1 MYAYLEGVLA
11 EKHPTAA
18 ILEVGGIGYELT
30 IPLSTSQALPAI
42 GSKVKLLT
50 YFHVREDAQQ
60 LFGFINEE
68 ERLLFKLLLTV
79 SGIGPKLAITV
90 LSGLSSTGLAQA
102 VQTQDLASLNAISG
116 IGKKTGERILLE
128 LKDKIPIGLAERSRT
143 TGPSALEE
151 ELSDALLALISLGY
165 KRVNAEKAVK
175 KVLDKDKKISV
186 EDLIRESLKII

>member
-1 MYAYLEGVLA
+1 MYAYLEGILT

-18 ILEVGGIGYELT
+18 ILDVGGIGYELT
-30 IPLSTSQALPAI
+30 IPLSTSQALPTV
-42 GSKVKLLT
+42 GGKVKLLT
-50 YFHVREDAQQ
+50 YFHVREDIQQ

-90 LSGLSSTGLAQA
+90 LSGLSSSGLAQA

-128 LKDKIPIGLAERSRT
+128 LKGKIPSGLAERSRT
-143 TGPSALEE
+143 AGHSAAEE